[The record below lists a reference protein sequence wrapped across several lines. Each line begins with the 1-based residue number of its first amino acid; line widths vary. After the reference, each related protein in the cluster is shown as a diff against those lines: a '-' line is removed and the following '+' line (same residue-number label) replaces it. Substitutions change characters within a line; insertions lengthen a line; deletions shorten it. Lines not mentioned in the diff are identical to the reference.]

1 MKTGILGGATLAV
14 IFAFTSFSQAQ
25 NVPGQTLIDP
35 DARVFSIISVTGNER
50 FRDGDILVT
59 SGLEVGQPYTEEDI
73 VAAVEALEF
82 TGEFTKVRIF
92 SSGETLTIDVDE
104 EPEYSGDL
112 TFGLGVDSDV
122 GVFGSIG
129 LSLDNILGGKSLTSD
144 LTFSKEV
151 VIGRASLSGDA
162 FWPGARAGGVRV
174 EFADFDYDDT
184 LFDFRTALLQ
194 PYVSFG
200 EGAEG
205 FAGELRLSGLWTDI
219 SSIDADASAI
229 IQAEEGRRFVAGP
242 GVALNWQGTSG
253 TPWTAGAS
261 IDVYGGDAEFAE
273 VTLAFA
279 TSLPIADWSSLRVR
293 GRLGAVEAFGSNTTT
308 AADRLTLGG
317 TSMRGFARGGISP
330 VDFCAGCGGG
340 GADVTTTL
348 GGERY
353 AVLQTDLLLP
363 RLSDRLPFTPGL
375 YFDIGSVWDVDSAAA
390 PSGVLFDDVVWRSSA
405 GLAITAETPLGDF
418 SASYALTTN
427 AEDFDETERFTLS
440 FVSEF

>member
-1 MKTGILGGATLAV
+1 LKTGILGGATLAV
-14 IFAFTSFSQAQ
+14 ILTVSSFSQAQ
-25 NVPGQTLIDP
+25 NLPDQDLVDP

-50 FRDGDILVT
+50 FRDGDILAT
-59 SGLEVGQPYTEEDI
+59 SGLEVGQPYTEADI

-82 TGEFTKVRIF
+82 TGEFRNVRVF
-92 SSGETLTIDVDE
+92 SSGPTLTIDVVE
-104 EPEYSGDL
+104 EPDYSGDL
-112 TFGLGVDSDV
+112 TFGLGADSDV
-122 GVFGSIG
+122 GVFGSVG
-129 LSLDNILGGKSLTSD
+129 LSLENILGGNALKSD

-151 VIGRASLSGDA
+151 VIGRATLSGDT
-162 FWPGARAGGVRV
+162 FWPGERAGGVRV

-184 LFDFRTALLQ
+184 LFDFQTALLQ
-194 PYVSFG
+194 PYVNFG
-200 EGAEG
+200 ADTEG
-205 FAGELRLSGLWTDI
+205 FAGELRFSALWTDM
-219 SSIDADASAI
+219 SSIDAAASAI

-242 GVALNWQGTSG
+242 GVALNWQGTNG

-279 TSLPIADWSSLRVR
+279 TRMPITDWSSLRVR
-293 GRLGAVEAFGSNTTT
+293 GRLGAVEAFGNSSTT

-317 TSMRGFARGGISP
+317 TSMRGFSRGGISP
-330 VDFCAGCGGG
+330 VDIE
-340 GADVTTTL
+340 GAVTTTL

-363 RLSDRLPFTPGL
+363 NLSDRLPFTPGL
-375 YFDIGSVWDVDSAAA
+375 YFDIGSVWDVDSATA
-390 PSGVLFDDVVWRSSA
+390 PSGNLSDDVVWRSSA

-418 SASYALTTN
+418 SASYAITTN